1 MRGKLEANI
10 LSEAEQILQEMQ
22 GHSPILLDRV
32 VLTPDGIQYL
42 PIGYTAALATWSGK
56 VLNALAAVYA
66 GVINDVLINKGETG
80 VKSVFSAPA
89 TVKADGQTFE
99 IYVDATNNS
108 SARIVTGVEVIV
120 TKPDG
125 SKVAPAINWM
135 DLGQGVGTR
144 NRWSYNIA
152 AVNLVGNWSA
162 VITYYAK

>member
-1 MRGKLEANI
+1 MRGKALSGYSI
-10 LSEAEQILQEMQ
+10 LDQVDEMF
-22 GHSPILLDRV
+22 HSPILLDQV
-32 VLTPDGIQYL
+32 VITADGIYH
-42 PIGYTAALATWSGK
+42 PWTATLDDWSGK

-66 GVINDVLINKGETG
+66 GVINDVLINKAETG

-99 IYVDATNNS
+99 VYVDATNQS

-125 SKVAPAINWM
+125 SQVKPAINWM

-152 AVNLVGNWSA
+152 AVNLVGDWSA
-162 VITYYAK
+162 VINYYAK

>member
-1 MRGKLEANI
+1 MGYDYRPEFKRDTRVKL
-10 LSEAEQILQEMQ
+10 LDRVRYL
-22 GHSPILLDRV
+22 PILLDQV
-32 VLTPDGIQYL
+32 VLTPRGIYR
-42 PIGYTAALATWSGK
+42 PYTAALATWSK
-56 VLNALAAVYA
+56 QVLNALAATYA
-66 GVINDVLINKGETG
+66 GVINDVLINKAETG
-80 VKSVFSAPA
+80 VKSVFSAAA

-99 IYVDATNNS
+99 LYVDATNNS

-125 SKVAPAINWM
+125 SKVSPAINWM